1 MESTADLLNSVSH
14 FNEIS
19 DYMQDE
25 ELTKALVIVA
35 KLIANPDVPPAK
47 VAVTITQLQAY
58 SAKFGMLASWYSHVK
73 KEDRARKNL
82 YYSAR
87 ETIDKLVDALKYSVR
102 TF

>member
-1 MESTADLLNSVSH
+1 MENTVDLLNNVSH

-19 DYMQDE
+19 EYMKDE

-35 KLIANPDVPPAK
+35 KLIANPDIPPAK
-47 VAVTITQLQAY
+47 VTITITQLQAY

-73 KEDRARKNL
+73 KDDRARKNL

-87 ETIDKLVDALKYSVR
+87 ETIDRLVDALKYSVR